1 MKTYN
6 CEYEKGH
13 TLTKELELPDNW
25 WQKKIE
31 ANSPT
36 EAYEKFLDL
45 VGSYPFAVK
54 ISAGFLSASKEFK
67 SHIKSAGE
75 ELKKIRQ
82 QKKKTLPK
90 QEVSTEV
97 QIKDFI
103 EQQSG
108 ETLTMEQILMNL
120 LRTQQVQVEELKKVN
135 FKLMMFWIILV
146 VIPIVLSMM
155 R

>member
-67 SHIKSAGE
+67 SHIESAGE
-75 ELKKIRQ
+75 ELKKIRE

-90 QEVSTEV
+90 PEASTEV
-97 QIKDFI
+97 QIKNFI
-103 EQQSG
+103 EQSS
-108 ETLTMEQILMNL
+108 ETPSMEQILMNL
-120 LRTQQVQVEELKKVN
+120 LRSQQMQVEELKKVN

-155 R
+155 Q